1 MSSVFTKNLGELS
14 KSNCQFCKRF
24 QGFQERKDDLLKGW
38 QQNAL
43 HTRTIDYGG
52 PYFIQMHSL
61 KYLFPSFFIVLFA
74 PYLKNKNWIKSFAKD
89 SKVVGGTKE
98 IQKTLHTERFLLHTT
113 TVFDIVPS
121 FLFVLVLETEFPI
134 LQKIRA
140 TKDTSYRE
148 VFTSYN
154 FILWHISFLPSLV
167 LCHTFHTMS
176 WKLKCQFCKRFQC
189 DQRDKRHFIQRGF
202 YFILWHNFDFLVA
215 PFFAASPNLWQFPVK
230 KGSGNSWDFRPYI
243 ECQ

>member
-113 TVFDIVPS
+113 
-121 FLFVLVLETEFPI
+121 
-134 LQKIRA
+134 
-140 TKDTSYRE
+140 
-148 VFTSYN
+148 N
-154 FILWHISFLPSLV
+154 CILWHSSFSPFCTCLGNWISCFA
-167 LCHTFHTMS
+167 
-176 WKLKCQFCKRFQC
+176 KDR
-189 DQRDKRHFIQRGF
+189 RDKRHFIQRGL
-202 YFILWHNFDFLVA
+202 YFIQLHSL
-215 PFFAASPNLWQFPVK
+215 L
-230 KGSGNSWDFRPYI
+230 
-243 ECQ
+243 